1 MTIKTATKLAIF
13 GAFGLAITF
22 AIEWIF
28 QLLEVTSEFY
38 SQWDFTL
45 RLLNLLSRI
54 CLIIFFIILH
64 KNQK

>member
-13 GAFGLAITF
+13 GAFGLVITF
-22 AIEWIF
+22 AISWIF

-45 RLLNLLSRI
+45 SLLNLLSRI
-54 CLIIFFIILH
+54 CLVIFFIILH